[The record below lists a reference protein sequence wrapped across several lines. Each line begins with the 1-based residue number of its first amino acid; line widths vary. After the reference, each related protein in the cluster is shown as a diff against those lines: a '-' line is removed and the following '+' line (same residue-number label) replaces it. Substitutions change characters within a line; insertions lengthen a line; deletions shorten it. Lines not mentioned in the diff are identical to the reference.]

1 MIDQV
6 YQNLYKMDL
15 LTYEVD
21 FPTIMDGLLLVRCIT
36 ILVTSNTL
44 TKVTANHIIDQAH
57 RNAWSIPS
65 E

>member
-1 MIDQV
+1 
-6 YQNLYKMDL
+6 MDL

-21 FPTIMDGLLLVRCIT
+21 FPTIMDGLLLIRCIT

-44 TKVTANHIIDQAH
+44 TKVAANHIIDQAH

>member
-1 MIDQV
+1 
-6 YQNLYKMDL
+6 MDL

-44 TKVTANHIIDQAH
+44 TKVTANHIIDQVH

>member
-44 TKVTANHIIDQAH
+44 TKVAANHIIDQAH